1 MTKSPL
7 AYLHMLMQ
15 QAPQCQA
22 LCASLAQAHA
32 LLTEEAR
39 ALESIGQALSALAH
53 NARQQDDITQH
64 LALQLAQ
71 QHQRHADSKAQPGQ
85 ATPDNAV
92 TARDVQAWL
101 GSSRHAEYAV
111 IQERLAWLHTQTAN
125 TQALLK
131 QIDAHPPGAPIIRPH
146 TEKPSLSAAQV
157 AQLRQHS
164 QAEESAQRRMLQL
177 WRKQ

>member
-1 MTKSPL
+1 M
-7 AYLHMLMQ
+7 
-15 QAPQCQA
+15 
-22 LCASLAQAHA
+22 
-32 LLTEEAR
+32 
-39 ALESIGQALSALAH
+39 
-53 NARQQDDITQH
+53 DITQH

-131 QIDAHPPGAPIIRPH
+131 QIGAHPPGAPIIRPH

-157 AQLRQHS
+157 AQFRQHS
-164 QAEESAQRRMLQL
+164 QAEESAQHHCFNSGASSIDPTGAGVFNRQRPASS
-177 WRKQ
+177 R